1 MMTTTLQVFSRI
13 FLTWG
18 VVQLFPNS
26 VRDCPAYPVMIA
38 AWSITEVI
46 RYSFY
51 AWNLLDDVPYFLL
64 WLRYISPGFLLM
76 ADTLHFGC
84 YIQSALQLSSG
95 RQEAYAWN
103 PVYAGFMAAVMVGYI
118 PGMISSYLI

>member
-1 MMTTTLQVFSRI
+1 MMTTTIQVFSRI

-64 WLRYISPGFLLM
+64 WLR
-76 ADTLHFGC
+76 
-84 YIQSALQLSSG
+84 
-95 RQEAYAWN
+95 
-103 PVYAGFMAAVMVGYI
+103 
-118 PGMISSYLI
+118 